1 MSDEDV
7 FDEAT
12 RMIFAG
18 DTPRDVATQ
27 FPILFVIHHE
37 GIIRLWETL
46 NRRPWRI
53 NE

>member
-1 MSDEDV
+1 MDDEDV

-12 RMIFAG
+12 RMILNG
-18 DTPRDVATQ
+18 DTPLDVATL
-27 FPILFVIHHE
+27 FPILFVVHHE

-46 NRRPWRI
+46 NRRSWRI